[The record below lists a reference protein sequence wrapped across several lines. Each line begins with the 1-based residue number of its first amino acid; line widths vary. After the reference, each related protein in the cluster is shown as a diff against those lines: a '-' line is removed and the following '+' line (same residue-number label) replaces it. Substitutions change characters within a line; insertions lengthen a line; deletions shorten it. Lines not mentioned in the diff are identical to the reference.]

1 MSEMTVQDWKVFL
14 RARIAQEQGN
24 DQQALLAFETLNQKY
39 PGDAHLAASR
49 AFALQRLG
57 RNDEAA
63 AASIAA
69 KYAVLGRT
77 LVGEQDKSEE
87 WTNQLNVVLGEVED
101 FEKSGKLAA
110 TLIAW

>member
-14 RARIAQEQGN
+14 RARIEQEQGK
-24 DQQALLAFETLNQKY
+24 DQEALLTFEALHQKY

-49 AFALQRLG
+49 AFSLQRLG
-57 RNDEAA
+57 RTDEAA

-77 LVGEQDKSEE
+77 LVGDRDESEE
-87 WTNQLNVVLGEVED
+87 WTNQLNAVLGEVED